1 VRGRWWTMVFR
12 LREGIG
18 EGVGNWFEENIRR
31 VVRDGRDTLFWYDR
45 SIGDL
50 PLRLKFPRLFDL
62 AVEKEC
68 SVGEMEG
75 RGWGIDGGA

>member
-1 VRGRWWTMVFR
+1 M
-12 LREGIG
+12 
-18 EGVGNWFEENIRR
+18 
-31 VVRDGRDTLFWYDR
+31 
-45 SIGDL
+45 

-75 RGWGIDGGA
+75 RGWGIDRGA